1 MELDAR
7 LAGRILE
14 SVPDVTA
21 DEQDTTPIAAE
32 VESAVESDVTTTE
45 KSEGADLA
53 PGNPESAG
61 TAAQASASQ
70 NDERH
75 SDAHRSEDGDFLP
88 QGAAIQES
96 DEHSSSQGEHLTSE
110 MAETSAEVGL
120 SGSTDLKSLRARSW
134 ALARRLAQRHGIG
147 ELIAPLGDNG
157 LGFLLRD
164 GPDPALTEALD
175 EDTLAQVSALWWVLA
190 ACSEMTVAPLD
201 QLLPAME
208 DGSVLKQALR
218 EQDAQLLFSR
228 VWTLDPGHMGHR
240 LWRRLDERG
249 WDEFV
254 SLIQTYRR
262 LHRTAEATG
271 VSLWGSGR

>member
-1 MELDAR
+1 MSNVDR
-7 LAGRILE
+7 L
-14 SVPDVTA
+14 
-21 DEQDTTPIAAE
+21 TPEAT
-32 VESAVESDVTTTE
+32 V
-45 KSEGADLA
+45 
-53 PGNPESAG
+53 
-61 TAAQASASQ
+61 
-70 NDERH
+70 
-75 SDAHRSEDGDFLP
+75 
-88 QGAAIQES
+88 
-96 DEHSSSQGEHLTSE
+96 
-110 MAETSAEVGL
+110 ETSAEVDL
-120 SGSTDLKSLRARSW
+120 SGPTDLKSLRARSW

-175 EDTLAQVSALWWVLA
+175 EDTLARVSAVWWVLA
-190 ACSEMTVAPLD
+190 ACSEMTVAPLEH
-201 QLLPAME
+201 LLPAME

-249 WDEFV
+249 WDELV

-262 LHRTAEATG
+262 LHRTAEMTG

>member
-1 MELDAR
+1 
-7 LAGRILE
+7 
-14 SVPDVTA
+14 V
-21 DEQDTTPIAAE
+21 
-32 VESAVESDVTTTE
+32 
-45 KSEGADLA
+45 
-53 PGNPESAG
+53 
-61 TAAQASASQ
+61 
-70 NDERH
+70 
-75 SDAHRSEDGDFLP
+75 
-88 QGAAIQES
+88 
-96 DEHSSSQGEHLTSE
+96 
-110 MAETSAEVGL
+110 ETSSVVDL
-120 SGSTDLKSLRARSW
+120 SGPTDLKSLRARSW

-175 EDTLAQVSALWWVLA
+175 EDTLAQVSAIWWVLV

-201 QLLPAME
+201 HLLPAME

-249 WDEFV
+249 WDELV